1 MSALSGAIQ
10 MTYFLGLTGGI
21 ASGKSTADE
30 FFKKKKIPIIDSDLI
45 AHKIMEIGQNGY
57 KAVVDYFGTDI
68 LNDDQTINRRKLGG
82 IVFNDKAKL
91 KKLNELTHPLVHQE
105 IKQQMA
111 RYRAN
116 QEKLV
121 VIDVPLL
128 FESGFES
135 LCNGVLVISIT
146 PELQIERL
154 MKRNDFTKK
163 EAIARI
169 NNQMPLSEK
178 EKRATYVVANTGTI
192 DDLEKKLSDLL
203 QEIGR

>member
-1 MSALSGAIQ
+1 

-154 MKRNDFTKK
+154 MKRNAFTKK

-192 DDLEKKLSDLL
+192 DNLEKKLSDLL

>member
-1 MSALSGAIQ
+1 

-105 IKQQMA
+105 IKKQMA

-154 MKRNDFTKK
+154 MKRNAFTKK

>member
-1 MSALSGAIQ
+1 

-105 IKQQMA
+105 IKQQMVQ
-111 RYRAN
+111 YSAN

-154 MKRNDFTKK
+154 MKRNNFTKK

>member
-1 MSALSGAIQ
+1 

-21 ASGKSTADE
+21 ASGKSTADD
-30 FFKKKKIPIIDSDLI
+30 FFKKRNIPIIDSDLI
-45 AHKIMEIGQNGY
+45 AHQIMEVGQNGY
-57 KAVVDYFGTDI
+57 NAIVAYFGTNI
-68 LNDDQTINRRKLGG
+68 LNDDQTINRRQLGE

-105 IKQQMA
+105 IKRQMEQ
-111 RYRAN
+111 YRLN

-135 LCNGVLVISIT
+135 LCDGVLVISIS
-146 PELQIERL
+146 PELQLKRL
-154 MKRNDFTKK
+154 MKRNNFTEK
-163 EAIARI
+163 EALVRI

-192 DDLEKKLSDLL
+192 NDLEKRLSDLL
-203 QEIGR
+203 QKIGR

>member
-1 MSALSGAIQ
+1 

-111 RYRAN
+111 LYRAN